1 MMTQQLRD
9 EQIRATIS
17 RFDAEIAR
25 LRREAEE
32 KERVRARWQR
42 LLTCPHALSG
52 KHQEAA

>member
-32 KERVRARWQR
+32 KERVRARWKR